1 MTDCLIIAY
10 IDAEDG
16 LSGVE
21 IEVEVDDEDE
31 EGDTVTAESE
41 DGATNQGPT
50 LTATDGSRRS
60 RIQGM
65 SRICNL
71 VQGKSDRDKLQVPA
85 QIVQMLGQR
94 NLRQLLTRYRPGNQG
109 TTLISDDEDNEDEE
123 DRGND
128 VEQGPRRRTR
138 RQKPKNNQL
147 PAVPS
152 KEGRR
157 LMNGGVF
164 GASQCY
170 KDKLRQRQPRL
181 ANRLVDRETGC
192 DGLSFLKH
200 PRNIAQVCQM
210 QCVVF
215 AQRCNQC

>member
-10 IDAEDG
+10 VDAEDG
-16 LSGVE
+16 LGGVE
-21 IEVEVDDEDE
+21 IEVELDDEDG

-41 DGATNQGPT
+41 DGATTQGPT
-50 LTATDGSRRS
+50 FTATDGSRSS
-60 RIQGM
+60 RIQGT
-65 SRICNL
+65 SRICKL
-71 VQGKSDRDKLQVPA
+71 VQDKADQDDLQVPA
-85 QIVQMLGQR
+85 RIVQMLGQR

-109 TTLISDDEDNEDEE
+109 TTLISEDEDDEDEE
-123 DRGND
+123 DGGNI
-128 VEQGPRRRTR
+128 VEQEPRRRTR

-170 KDKLRQRQPRL
+170 KDKLRQRRPRL
-181 ANRLVDRETGC
+181 ANRLMDRETGS
-192 DGLSFLKH
+192 DDLSFLKY
-200 PRNIAQVCQM
+200 PRNIAQVSQM
-210 QCVVF
+210 QCEVF
-215 AQRCNQC
+215 AQMRNGC

>member
-1 MTDCLIIAY
+1 MTDCLIIAHV
-10 IDAEDG
+10 DAEDG

-50 LTATDGSRRS
+50 LTTTDGSRRS

-65 SRICNL
+65 SRICKL
-71 VQGKSDRDKLQVPA
+71 IQGKSDQDNLQVPA

-109 TTLISDDEDNEDEE
+109 TTLISDDEDDEDEE

-128 VEQGPRRRTR
+128 VESGPRRRTR
-138 RQKPKNNQL
+138 KQKPKNNQL

-170 KDKLRQRQPRL
+170 QDKSRQRRPRL
-181 ANRLVDRETGC
+181 ANRLMDRETGC

-200 PRNIAQVCQM
+200 PRIIAQVC
-210 QCVVF
+210 
-215 AQRCNQC
+215 

>member
-1 MTDCLIIAY
+1 MTDCLIIAHV
-10 IDAEDG
+10 DAEDG

-21 IEVEVDDEDE
+21 IEVEVDDEDGE
-31 EGDTVTAESE
+31 EDTVTAESE
-41 DGATNQGPT
+41 DGATNQGP
-50 LTATDGSRRS
+50 ATDGSRRS

-65 SRICNL
+65 SRICKL
-71 VQGKSDRDKLQVPA
+71 VQGKSDQDDLQVPA

-109 TTLISDDEDNEDEE
+109 TTLISDDDDDDGEE
-123 DRGND
+123 DGAND
-128 VEQGPRRRTR
+128 VEPGPRRRTR

-170 KDKLRQRQPRL
+170 KDNSRQRQPRL
-181 ANRLVDRETGC
+181 ANRLMDRETGC
-192 DGLSFLKH
+192 DGLSFLKY

-215 AQRCNQC
+215 AQRCHRC